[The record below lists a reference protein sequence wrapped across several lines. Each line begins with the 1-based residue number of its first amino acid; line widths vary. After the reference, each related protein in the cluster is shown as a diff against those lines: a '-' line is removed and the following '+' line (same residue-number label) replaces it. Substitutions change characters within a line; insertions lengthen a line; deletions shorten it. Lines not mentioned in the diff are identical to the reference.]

1 MTAIRTLHHRSN
13 YRREWHSTSRAMLA
27 FCAALLTL
35 LLAFALPLPA
45 QDQKDSQQPENDK
58 DGIGFNLGQN
68 ASAKDVGL
76 PIYPGSLR
84 HKDDDDDSSTLNM
97 GLWGGNSGFK
107 LFVMKMETSD
117 SPDKV
122 ATFYRKALAKYGTV
136 LDCSNVASSGA
147 TAADDNKKKSSKAL
161 SCEDE
166 KPKPNEISL
175 KSGSKSQEHAV
186 GIQPNGSGT
195 LYQLVYVE
203 TRGTN
208 D

>member
-1 MTAIRTLHHRSN
+1 
-13 YRREWHSTSRAMLA
+13 
-27 FCAALLTL
+27 
-35 LLAFALPLPA
+35 
-45 QDQKDSQQPENDK
+45 
-58 DGIGFNLGQN
+58 
-68 ASAKDVGL
+68 
-76 PIYPGSLR
+76 
-84 HKDDDDDSSTLNM
+84 
-97 GLWGGNSGFK
+97 
-107 LFVMKMETSD
+107 
-117 SPDKV
+117 
-122 ATFYRKALAKYGTV
+122 
-136 LDCSNVASSGA
+136 SGA